1 MDPSRPG
8 RLSGSLTVIETD
20 TDRCGTY
27 DFLLMIHTNHVPI
40 SYRFQDMARHWSKI
54 ANISYPVYLT
64 AEGFSLEFCNA
75 GLAKEL
81 E

>member
-40 SYRFQDMARHWSKI
+40 SYRFQDMARHVVENSEHFLPCVFNGWGI
-54 ANISYPVYLT
+54 LLGIL
-64 AEGFSLEFCNA
+64 
-75 GLAKEL
+75 
-81 E
+81 